1 LSVLVGHYTA
11 ADRQFHVRT
20 EMPDRRVQRN
30 VGVRD
35 YGPSGLHTC
44 RNCEKGHSTANF
56 SYHPGTHNLEVKAIT
71 RSDWIMTSVYVLQ

>member
-1 LSVLVGHYTA
+1 MGHYTA

-35 YGPSGLHTC
+35 YGPVCTPVETARRATQLPISVTTGGHTTWKSRRLQGLI
-44 RNCEKGHSTANF
+44 GS
-56 SYHPGTHNLEVKAIT
+56 
-71 RSDWIMTSVYVLQ
+71 